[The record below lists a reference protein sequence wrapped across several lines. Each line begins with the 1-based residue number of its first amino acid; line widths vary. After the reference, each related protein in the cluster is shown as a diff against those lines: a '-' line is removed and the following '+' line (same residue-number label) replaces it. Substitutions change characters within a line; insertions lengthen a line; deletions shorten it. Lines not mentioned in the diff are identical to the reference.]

1 MHDNSRILREI
12 MKAHALGV
20 DDIARQLGVA
30 SATARAWTL
39 NEADGGASMPDAE
52 LKLLQYALMTENK
65 RRHLF

>member
-1 MHDNSRILREI
+1 MHDNSRILQEI
-12 MKAHALGV
+12 MQAHGLGIEDV
-20 DDIARQLGVA
+20 ARQLGVA

-52 LKLLQYALMTENK
+52 LRLLQYALMTENQ

>member
-1 MHDNSRILREI
+1 MHDNSLILRGI

-30 SATARAWTL
+30 PATARAWTL
-39 NEADGGASMPDAE
+39 NDADGGAVMPDAE